1 MISKNHIS
9 GFLFFSKK
17 KTKGELP
24 MAYESYPG
32 GIVLVFLIEI
42 LNGHC
47 FVLYQLATM
56 SP

>member
-1 MISKNHIS
+1 MSR
-9 GFLFFSKK
+9 FLFFSKK
-17 KTKGELP
+17 KKTKAKLP

-32 GIVLVFLIEI
+32 EIVLVFLIEN

-47 FVLYQLATM
+47 FILYQLETM